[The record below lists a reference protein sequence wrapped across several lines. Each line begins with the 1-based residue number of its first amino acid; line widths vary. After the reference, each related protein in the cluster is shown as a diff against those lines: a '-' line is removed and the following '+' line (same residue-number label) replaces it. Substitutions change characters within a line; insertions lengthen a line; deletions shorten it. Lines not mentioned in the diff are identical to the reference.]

1 MATRTIEIY
10 DPQYT
15 MVTRRY
21 PPGEVGDSFSGQV
34 SFSRVNPSEYKL
46 TLTLYSKTALEQQ
59 SGLPDYTS
67 YNFPYN
73 GDIDYIILN
82 DGSTSDSLHVYL
94 GTYETIP
101 LSEEWGI
108 NGSNWTVQCLNA
120 QPVNPPVPGVDYIP
134 YGINYNMYAMTPTNM
149 GNFFNDIWAVDW
161 QANGSVYNDLNS
173 AIVSIMLYPFDLTSI
188 DSSGLAADGLV
199 QIGNR
204 NLSTA
209 RGRKVSGSFDS
220 VLTIGSITIPYY
232 YNNYL
237 DFAPYTTIQLWL
249 PYAGFR
255 SIDPALCMGRTLT
268 VTYSVNLAAG
278 DALAQI
284 SNGQQVIYTESIQ
297 LGIAIPITT
306 NNAAQTQIANYLR
319 DVNRSEIVYNAVMG
333 GISGVGSLAA
343 GAATGN
349 AATAVGGVSG
359 LAGTVAN
366 TIFSSQKN
374 AVPPIATISSGG
386 VNGGASNIY
395 NIPNIYAIVRR
406 PQRDR
411 VQEHS
416 TLYGWPCHES
426 GVCGDFKG
434 YSEFG
439 VVHMANL
446 PDCYLDE
453 VNEIRQL
460 LQSGVIMLG

>member
-1 MATRTIEIY
+1 MFIGWY
-10 DPQYT
+10 
-15 MVTRRY
+15 
-21 PPGEVGDSFSGQV
+21 G
-34 SFSRVNPSEYKL
+34 NPSEPV
-46 TLTLYSKTALEQQ
+46 TQ
-59 SGLPDYTS
+59 
-67 YNFPYN
+67 YNWPYN
-73 GDIDYIILN
+73 GDLDSISIAMANSPILRIE
-82 DGSTSDSLHVYL
+82 L
-94 GTYETIP
+94 GTIRDCDSGSFIGKDSTTFSVNCIAHTYIP
-101 LSEEWGI
+101 PS
-108 NGSNWTVQCLNA
+108 
-120 QPVNPPVPGVDYIP
+120 VPDTDRVP
-134 YGINYNMYAMTPTNM
+134 YGINYNMYALNPTNM
-149 GNFFNDIWAVDW
+149 GRFFDDIWNVDW
-161 QANGSVYNDLNS
+161 NANGAVYNDLNS

-188 DSSGLAADGLV
+188 DSSGLADDALV

-209 RGRKVSGSFDS
+209 RGRKVLGAFDN
-220 VLTIGSITIPYY
+220 VLSIGSITIPYY

-255 SIDPALCMGRTLT
+255 SIDPALCIGRTLT

-343 GAATGN
+343 GAATGK
-349 AATAVGGVSG
+349 AASAISGVSG

-395 NIPNIYAIVRR
+395 NVPNIYAIVRR

-460 LQSGVIMLG
+460 LHSGVIMLG